1 MVAPVDPISLT
12 IGAVALASLFSLCV
26 QYFDLIDVASN
37 LGLDYEILL
46 VKLSI
51 EKRRLMIWGEAV
63 GILRPDEDRDLLL
76 DDAETHALVERIL
89 MNIQKLFH
97 DADALRSKYGLE
109 KASQKPVIRA
119 ATVEGSMICNSQFEN
134 SSFVQFQKR
143 VSGYHQKAGLMSKT
157 RWAIR
162 DNGKF
167 IRLITNLKDL
177 LDGLDQITTSARTSI
192 LKGCLVRQETESI
205 QDLRTLKI
213 IEDTCLDADWKSC
226 ASAASEYLNTPGSM
240 HPAKRKYIHEWIEI
254 DQNQK
259 ASPPMQVITRPES
272 WTHPHDSRSQER
284 DASPASSP
292 DGQEQFNSMNESKNQ
307 RSLVLQSISKRC
319 PLFSLEMRSSLNVD
333 RPNDG
338 PAYTEVLVM
347 CSTTTLV
354 AWNPSIKKHSYP
366 IHSIPQTTKAN
377 HMTYSQV
384 MRAIKPHTDPRTC
397 IAIYCPPRMRYIH
410 MALLFLGLEAQTS
423 FGYRCQIRIDDRLLD
438 KTTSFVDIPERMGG
452 YYRELVEAAD
462 SEDPKVRSL
471 LDAIDLNWLEQR
483 IDCLTLPSY
492 RPLSQTLDWYTIF
505 RQSKDD
511 PYCVGII
518 VMAGQETCKTLFRTA
533 PVTPPDNF
541 RGEGRVYRLR
551 ELEGVND
558 KSKFRWKAEHYC
570 NMSVDKDFDDLP

>member
-26 QYFDLIDVASN
+26 QCFDLINVASN
-37 LGLDYEILL
+37 LGTDYEILL

-76 DDAETHALVERIL
+76 DDPETHALVERVL

-109 KASQKPVIRA
+109 KASEKPAIQT
-119 ATVEGSMICNSQFEN
+119 ATVEGSIICTSVFEN

-167 IRLITNLKDL
+167 SKLITNLKDL
-177 LDGLDQITTSARTSI
+177 VDGLDQITTSARTSI
-192 LKGCLVRQETESI
+192 LKGRLVRQETESI
-205 QDLRTLKI
+205 PDLRTLKI
-213 IEDTCLDADWKSC
+213 IEENCSDADWKSY
-226 ASAASEYLNTPGSM
+226 ASAASEYLNTLGSM
-240 HPAKRKYIHEWIEI
+240 HPSKRKYIHEWMEI
-254 DQNQK
+254 DQDQQTSS
-259 ASPPMQVITRPES
+259 AMQATTRPES
-272 WTHPHDSRSQER
+272 WRRPDDSRPQEQEASPVSSPYGQER
-284 DASPASSP
+284 F
-292 DGQEQFNSMNESKNQ
+292 ESMTESRNQ
-307 RSLVLQSISKRC
+307 KSLILQT
-319 PLFSLEMRSSLNVD
+319 LN

-338 PAYTEVLVM
+338 PASTEVLVM

-354 AWNPSIKKHSYP
+354 AWIPSMKKHFHP
-366 IHSIPQTTKAN
+366 IYSIPQTTRAN
-377 HMTYSQV
+377 HITYSRV

-410 MALLFLGLEAQTS
+410 MAFRFLGLDAPTS

-438 KTTSFVDIPERMGG
+438 KTTSFVGITERMGG
-452 YYRELVEAAD
+452 YYRELEDAAD
-462 SEDPKVRSL
+462 SEDPKVQSFL
-471 LDAIDLNWLEQR
+471 NAIDLNWLAQR

-492 RPLSQTLDWYTIF
+492 QPLSQTLNWSTIF

-518 VMAGQETCKTLFRTA
+518 VMAGQETCRTLFHTP
-533 PVTPPDNF
+533 PVTPPDSF

-551 ELEGVND
+551 ELQGVND
-558 KSKFRWKAEHYC
+558 QSKFRWKAEHYC
-570 NMSVDKDFDDLP
+570 NIAEDKDFDEIP